1 MENIVRTNKLRIKA
15 KNTADIKKTLTLI
28 EAAVDIIC
36 KRRQKSVLIHTV
48 TEANKALRF
57 FSEGVVI

>member
-15 KNTADIKKTLTLI
+15 KNTADINNAHSDRSRCWHHMQEATKKTFSFI
-28 EAAVDIIC
+28 M
-36 KRRQKSVLIHTV
+36 